1 MKVYGDKI
9 YEQQFSTRV
18 WGKYPSEEVI
28 RFFMRAKKELRDSDL
43 KALDIGCGTGACS
56 WLMAKEG
63 AMVTA
68 IDGAPSGLEKVN
80 ALAREF
86 GVDATIEVVHCDI
99 TRPKDFLNS
108 AYDIMVDNYALY
120 SNKEDQTL
128 NGFREF
134 FDLLKTGGFFLT
146 CCFGKKTTG
155 YGTGKQLSKN
165 TFTDIEGKLSN
176 GGVQSFF
183 SRDELDQIFCN
194 IGYRISYYENII
206 EDRNGELVEKHITC
220 LSK

>member
-1 MKVYGDKI
+1 MSIKVYGDKI
-9 YEQQFSTRV
+9 YEQQFSTRA

-28 RFFMRAKKELRDSDL
+28 RFFMRAKKELRGSDL
-43 KALDIGCGTGACS
+43 KALDIGCGIGACS
-56 WLMAKEG
+56 WTMAKEG

-86 GVDATIEVVHCDI
+86 GVNATIEVVHCDI
-99 TRPKDFLNS
+99 TRPKAFLNS
-108 AYDIMVDNYALY
+108 TYDIMVDNYALY
-120 SNKEDQTL
+120 SNKEVQTL

-134 FDLLKTGGFFLT
+134 FDLLKTGGLFLT

-165 TFTDIEGKLSN
+165 TFTNIEGKLSN
-176 GGVQSFF
+176 GGVQSF
-183 SRDELDQIFCN
+183 
-194 IGYRISYYENII
+194 
-206 EDRNGELVEKHITC
+206 LVGM
-220 LSK
+220 S

>member
-1 MKVYGDKI
+1 MSIKVYGDKI
-9 YEQQFSTRV
+9 YEQQFSTRA

-28 RFFMRAKKELRDSDL
+28 RFFVRAKKELRGSDL

-56 WLMAKEG
+56 WTMAKEG

-86 GVDATIEVVHCDI
+86 GVNATIEV
-99 TRPKDFLNS
+99 
-108 AYDIMVDNYALY
+108 
-120 SNKEDQTL
+120 
-128 NGFREF
+128 
-134 FDLLKTGGFFLT
+134 
-146 CCFGKKTTG
+146 
-155 YGTGKQLSKN
+155 SKN
-165 TFTDIEGKLSN
+165 TFTNIEGKLSN

-194 IGYRISYYENII
+194 VSHPFVNSII
-206 EDRNGELVEKHITC
+206 
-220 LSK
+220 LSIH